1 MRSHERVII
10 AMEHIRQQLPHDF
23 TPQVA
28 IVLGTG
34 LGALADLVEN
44 AISIDYENIPY
55 FPHSTVDSHDGRL
68 IFGYMPH
75 PYTSTDNEASA
86 FSPTSASPA
95 PSSASPTSPTPASPL
110 GIPVVIQQGRCHL
123 YEGYQPDDVCMGVR
137 LMAALGATKLIITN
151 AAGSINPL
159 FDAGSLM
166 LITDH
171 INFTGRSPLVGPNY
185 DDACPRFPD
194 MSAVYPSL
202 LRDLALDEAQKL
214 GIRLERGIYV
224 GVLGPQ
230 LETPAETRMFRHL
243 GIDAIG
249 MSTVHEVIAAK
260 HLGMHILGISS
271 LSNQNL
277 PDCMAEATLE
287 DIIRV
292 ANLCAEQLCRLI
304 PQIVAR
310 M

>member
-1 MRSHERVII
+1 MKNHERVNI
-10 AMEHIRQQLPHDF
+10 AVEHIRQQLPENF
-23 TPQVA
+23 VPEVA

-34 LGALADLVEN
+34 LGTLADLVQN
-44 AISIDYENIPY
+44 TISIDYADIPY
-55 FPHSTVDSHDGRL
+55 FPHSTVDSHHGCL
-68 IFGYMPH
+68 TFGYLPH
-75 PYTSTDNEASA
+75 PYRYGSDEASPNTA
-86 FSPTSASPA
+86 PA
-95 PSSASPTSPTPASPL
+95 DVNPL
-110 GIPVVIQQGRCHL
+110 GIPVVLQQGRSHL
-123 YEGYQPDDVCMGVR
+123 YEGYQPHDVCMGIRV
-137 LMAALGATKLIITN
+137 MATLGAKKLIITN

-171 INFTGRSPLVGPNY
+171 INFTGRSPLVGPNH
-185 DDACPRFPD
+185 DDWGPRFPD
-194 MSAVYPSL
+194 MSAVYDASL
-202 LRDLALDEAQKL
+202 RAIALEEASAL

-230 LETPAETRMFRHL
+230 LETPAETRMFRNL

-260 HLGMHILGISS
+260 HLGMQILGISS

-292 ANLCAEQLCRLI
+292 AGLCGEQLLRLI
-304 PQIVAR
+304 PKIVAR

>member
-1 MRSHERVII
+1 MRSHERVTI
-10 AMEHIRQQLPHDF
+10 AMEHIRQQLPQDF

-34 LGALADLVEN
+34 LGALADIVES

-75 PYTSTDNEASA
+75 PYTNDATDNEA
-86 FSPTSASPA
+86 A
-95 PSSASPTSPTPASPL
+95 PSGPASPL

-194 MSAVYPSL
+194 MSAVYPSA

-214 GIRLERGIYV
+214 GIRLERGVYV

-292 ANLCAEQLCRLI
+292 AGQCAEQLCTLI
-304 PQIVAR
+304 PRIVAR

>member
-1 MRSHERVII
+1 MKNHARVTIAVENLRS
-10 AMEHIRQQLPHDF
+10 QLPQDF
-23 TPQVA
+23 SPAVA

-34 LGALADLVEN
+34 LGALADLVTD
-44 AISIDYENIPY
+44 AISIDYEDIPY
-55 FPHSTVDSHDGRL
+55 FPHSTVDSHHGRL

-75 PYTSTDNEASA
+75 QYMDSSVDSSNDSSITISA
-86 FSPTSASPA
+86 DPR
-95 PSSASPTSPTPASPL
+95 

-123 YEGYQPDDVCMGVR
+123 YEGYHPDEVCMGIR
-137 LMAALGATKLIITN
+137 IMATLGAKKLIITN

-171 INFTGRSPLVGPNY
+171 INFTGRSPLVGQNN
-185 DDACPRFPD
+185 DDWGPRFPD
-194 MSAVYPSL
+194 MSAVYDKA
-202 LRDLALDEAQKL
+202 LRTLALEEASKL
-214 GIRLERGIYV
+214 NIRLERGIYV

-230 LETPAETRMFRHL
+230 LETPAETRMFRQL

-260 HLGMHILGISS
+260 HLGMQILGISS

-292 ANLCAEQLCRLI
+292 AGLCGEQLLRLI
-304 PQIVAR
+304 PKVVAR